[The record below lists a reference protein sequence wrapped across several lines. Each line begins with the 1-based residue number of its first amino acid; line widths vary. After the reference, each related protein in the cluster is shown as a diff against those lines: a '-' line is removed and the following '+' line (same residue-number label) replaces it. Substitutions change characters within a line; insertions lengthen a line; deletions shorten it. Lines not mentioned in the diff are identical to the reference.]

1 MVYSEVEA
9 KVASRPNV
17 TLRTESIGVFFA
29 TAFERKTDALGRR
42 NLVMKRLTILLLISC
57 LVGCAEIMV
66 EILEGSRVDHSRPR
80 KITDENGCEYNILY
94 PDGVKCDGDVA
105 SNSGS
110 NKILNKKCIS
120 LIDITSED
128 MVIAC
133 APYETVE

>member
-1 MVYSEVEA
+1 MIE
-9 KVASRPNV
+9 
-17 TLRTESIGVFFA
+17 
-29 TAFERKTDALGRR
+29 
-42 NLVMKRLTILLLISC
+42 
-57 LVGCAEIMV
+57 AEISD
-66 EILEGSRVDHSRPR
+66 LSRVDHSRPR
-80 KITDENGCEYNILY
+80 RITDENGCEYNILY